1 MAVVIEIVKGESFK
15 NLFIKKHLFQIY
27 LQIIGF
33 FLLFLPKLL
42 NEKISKMLCMS
53 DFLCIIKKLEG
64 IFHFL
69 TKNFR
74 KYKKNQKKTKVNNF
88 STKHFSK
95 IFILLNKHEKPTP
108 LKQKNTH

>member
-1 MAVVIEIVKGESFK
+1 MAVVIEIVKEESFK

-74 KYKKNQKKTKVNNF
+74 KYKKKSKKNKSQQFFNQTF
-88 STKHFSK
+88 F
-95 IFILLNKHEKPTP
+95 
-108 LKQKNTH
+108 KNLYLVK

>member
-64 IFHFL
+64 ILHFL

-74 KYKKNQKKTKVNNF
+74 KY
-88 STKHFSK
+88 
-95 IFILLNKHEKPTP
+95 
-108 LKQKNTH
+108 